1 MDSADLKNLQT
12 SMAAQV
18 TKIHQHATQ
27 LSTVGRGV
35 EELSKRQEDFQ
46 ASVTS
51 QVNHLAGQLHQVLL
65 RLDTAPPATPPAE
78 NPAAAP
84 TGPVAPISLRL
95 APPEKFSGNSGDCR
109 TFLVQCDL
117 HFKLNPAAFESDQ
130 AKVAFI
136 VSHLTGR
143 AAAWATAEWSSS
155 RSRRLLCGIPT
166 FKGHF
171 VSHARRCWE
180 NAASPRVEF
189 SINNQT
195 VTHGVLIDSG
205 ADESLMD
212 WSLARQNQVKTI
224 PLTHPVTASALDG
237 RRLFRVTHCTEPIQ
251 INQSDGLET
260 LWRRKHLEDE
270 QRRQEEQR
278 RIKKLQEEYD
288 QEREKYE
295 EKRKE
300 DQIKREQEEKER
312 KELEENYKKELE
324 NMKKKYEDEAR
335 ENAEEF
341 NQFKEKHMKEFEAE
355 KKDHEEELKDKDKQY
370 DVLKAL
376 KANNEKEERKKHLKE
391 ISDLVKNVNIWNL
404 TKIRT
409 LLDTQKEE
417 IEKAKNEGE
426 KEHLQKKHEEQISE
440 LIQTLV
446 NKTGN
451 SRCSI
456 S

>member
-143 AAAWATAEWSSS
+143 AAAWATAEWSRDSNICHEGYSAGFQPSRATSS
-155 RSRRLLCGIPT
+155 PMPG
-166 FKGHF
+166 G
-171 VSHARRCWE
+171 
-180 NAASPRVEF
+180 VEF

-237 RRLFRVTHCTEPIQ
+237 RQLFRVTHCTEPI
-251 INQSDGLET
+251 
-260 LWRRKHLEDE
+260 
-270 QRRQEEQR
+270 
-278 RIKKLQEEYD
+278 
-288 QEREKYE
+288 
-295 EKRKE
+295 
-300 DQIKREQEEKER
+300 
-312 KELEENYKKELE
+312 
-324 NMKKKYEDEAR
+324 
-335 ENAEEF
+335 
-341 NQFKEKHMKEFEAE
+341 
-355 KKDHEEELKDKDKQY
+355 
-370 DVLKAL
+370 
-376 KANNEKEERKKHLKE
+376 
-391 ISDLVKNVNIWNL
+391 
-404 TKIRT
+404 
-409 LLDTQKEE
+409 
-417 IEKAKNEGE
+417 
-426 KEHLQKKHEEQISE
+426 
-440 LIQTLV
+440 
-446 NKTGN
+446 
-451 SRCSI
+451 
-456 S
+456 

>member
-18 TKIHQHATQ
+18 TNIHQHATQ

-143 AAAWATAEWSSS
+143 AAAWATAEWSRDSNICQSLADFQDNFSKIFDHSS
-155 RSRRLLCGIPT
+155 PARDASRVLMQLKQRQRQVVLQVTKVTLRDSNLQGPLRLPCQ
-166 FKGHF
+166 
-171 VSHARRCWE
+171 E
-180 NAASPRVEF
+180 VEF

-212 WSLARQNQVKTI
+212 WSLARQNR
-224 PLTHPVTASALDG
+224 L
-237 RRLFRVTHCTEPIQ
+237 RLF
-251 INQSDGLET
+251 L
-260 LWRRKHLEDE
+260 
-270 QRRQEEQR
+270 
-278 RIKKLQEEYD
+278 
-288 QEREKYE
+288 
-295 EKRKE
+295 
-300 DQIKREQEEKER
+300 
-312 KELEENYKKELE
+312 
-324 NMKKKYEDEAR
+324 
-335 ENAEEF
+335 
-341 NQFKEKHMKEFEAE
+341 
-355 KKDHEEELKDKDKQY
+355 
-370 DVLKAL
+370 
-376 KANNEKEERKKHLKE
+376 
-391 ISDLVKNVNIWNL
+391 
-404 TKIRT
+404 
-409 LLDTQKEE
+409 
-417 IEKAKNEGE
+417 
-426 KEHLQKKHEEQISE
+426 
-440 LIQTLV
+440 
-446 NKTGN
+446 
-451 SRCSI
+451 
-456 S
+456 